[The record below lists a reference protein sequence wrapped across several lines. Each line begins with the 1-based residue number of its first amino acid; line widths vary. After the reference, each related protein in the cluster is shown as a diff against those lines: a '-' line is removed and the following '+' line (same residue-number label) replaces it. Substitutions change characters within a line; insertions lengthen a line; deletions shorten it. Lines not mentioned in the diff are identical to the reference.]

1 MADGGEEGG
10 FGLVGLLC
18 LVAGAGQFALGVL
31 ALGDVAAGALD
42 FMQAAIGPA
51 NGRFLPADPAPAQPG
66 AQTLIGTDDER
77 LAGGSAKGRRW
88 RLADKTL
95 AGGEIHFRA
104 EGPAQGL
111 LLRGA
116 EGLAEDIV
124 DEGETSGHVAAEDDV
139 GLAVDQPTQAI
150 KLRMDRGRLAAVTRQ
165 TIGEA
170 AQGRGARSANGGQQ
184 GGSHGA
190 RVSGYGGRLQ
200 CR

>member
-1 MADGGEEGG
+1 MPI
-10 FGLVGLLC
+10 
-18 LVAGAGQFALGVL
+18 
-31 ALGDVAAGALD
+31 AA
-42 FMQAAIGPA
+42 
-51 NGRFLPADPAPAQPG
+51 
-66 AQTLIGTDDER
+66 
-77 LAGGSAKGRRW
+77 

-124 DEGETSGHVAAEDDV
+124 NESETSGDVAAEDDIS
-139 GLAVDQPTQAI
+139 LAVDQPTQAI

-165 TIGEA
+165 TVGEA
-170 AQGRGARSANGGQQ
+170 AQGRGARSANGGQE

-190 RVSGYGGRLQ
+190 RVSGTGDGCSAGDRTPAPWGR
-200 CR
+200 CRWAYPAPCG